1 MGGSGDDWFVGGA
14 GADTLDGGAGFDRA
28 NYVGATAGIVVNMAT
43 GTVSS
48 DGSGSADTL
57 LGIERVMGSNFA
69 DSITG
74 SGADDDFSG
83 NLGNDTLDG
92 GAGFDFVWYGGATAA
107 VQIDLQAG
115 TATGGEGND
124 QLISIEGIA
133 GSRYADNLQGSSVDN
148 YFRGDG
154 GLTDMVGGN
163 DTINGQGG
171 FDVVDYRDDPAAV
184 TVNLQTKIAQDGRGG
199 QDSITSIEEV
209 RGSNFNDSI
218 TGSTELWFERF
229 EGRDG
234 NDTIDGGAITD
245 TVNQTNGNQVS
256 YRYATGGVSVDLLAG
271 TATGAAG
278 TDVLSNIN
286 EARGSAFNDTLAGS
300 NRTDVTEL
308 FEGRE
313 GDDVI
318 DGRGGFDIV
327 RFDNATSS
335 VTASLVSGTATGG
348 GIGSDTFTNVEGLWG
363 SSHAD
368 VLTGGNAA
376 NGTAAS
382 DPALSEFFVGGG
394 GSDTIDGGQG
404 L

>member
-1 MGGSGDDWFVGGA
+1 VTTLWIDTNNVAGAELQINLTGTFAASSFTVTDNLDGRSSITRTSALTVTGTAGNDTLTGGSDNDTLDGLAGHDTLDGGAGNDSLIGGSGDDWFVAGA
-14 GADTLDGGAGFDRA
+14 GADTLDGGSGYDRA
-28 NYVGATAGIVVNMAT
+28 NYVGATAGIVVNLAT
-43 GTVSS
+43 GTASS

-57 LGIERVMGSNFA
+57 VGIERVMGSNFA

-133 GSRYADNLQGSSVDN
+133 GSRYADNLQGSAVDN

-154 GLTDMVGGN
+154 GLTDLVGGN

-234 NDTIDGGAITD
+234 NDTIDGGAVTD
-245 TVNQTNGNQVS
+245 TVEPDQRQPG
-256 YRYATGGVSVDLLAG
+256 
-271 TATGAAG
+271 
-278 TDVLSNIN
+278 
-286 EARGSAFNDTLAGS
+286 
-300 NRTDVTEL
+300 EL
-308 FEGRE
+308 PVCGCSR
-313 GDDVI
+313 
-318 DGRGGFDIV
+318 
-327 RFDNATSS
+327 
-335 VTASLVSGTATGG
+335 
-348 GIGSDTFTNVEGLWG
+348 
-363 SSHAD
+363 
-368 VLTGGNAA
+368 
-376 NGTAAS
+376 
-382 DPALSEFFVGGG
+382 
-394 GSDTIDGGQG
+394 
-404 L
+404 